1 MSAATADAER
11 PILIAG
17 AGIAGLTLALMLG
30 RAGRPVTVLEKR
42 TRVEEVGAGIQLS
55 PNASR
60 VLLSLGLGQALAR
73 AAGEPERLVVR
84 RGIGAG
90 RLAEMKLGK
99 TMRERFGAPYF
110 VVHRGDLQTILL
122 DAVRSLSQVRLVFGR
137 GVVSAD
143 TEGDE
148 AVVSVDAGAGPETY
162 RGGLL
167 VGADGLW
174 SRVAHAIGDHSEAE
188 FSGYVA
194 WRGLV
199 PVEQAP
205 PAFRKQE
212 TGLWLG
218 PNAHVVHYPL
228 RGGKLINVVAVIS
241 DPNSEPGWSRPGDP
255 AVFQRRVRSWS
266 PELKALF
273 EAVGEWQVWSLFDR
287 VPRARWVSGRV
298 GLIGDAAHPLLPFL
312 AQGGACAIEDAAVL
326 SARIDASPG
335 DLPGALRAFET
346 IRRPRAAALQDAG
359 RANGRIY
366 HMPEPLALARDFV
379 MRRMGGEGLMN
390 RYAWLYEWTPSS

>member
-1 MSAATADAER
+1 MSAPAAGAEP

-17 AGIAGLTLALMLG
+17 AGVAGLTLALMLG
-30 RAGRPVTVLEKR
+30 RAGRPVTVIEKR
-42 TRVEEVGAGIQLS
+42 TRVEEIGAGIQLS

-90 RLAEMKLGK
+90 RLTEMKLGR
-99 TMRERFGAPYF
+99 TMRDRFGAPYY

-122 DAVRSLSQVRLVFGR
+122 DAVRSLPQVRLVFGR

-143 TEGDE
+143 TEGNE
-148 AVVSVDAGAGPETY
+148 AVVSVDAGAGPETH
-162 RGGLL
+162 RGSAL

-199 PVEQAP
+199 PVDKAP
-205 PAFRKQE
+205 PAFHKQE

-228 RGGKLINVVAVIS
+228 RGGKLVNVVAVIS
-241 DPNSEPGWSRPGDP
+241 DSNSEPGWSRPGDP
-255 AVFQRRVRSWS
+255 ALFQRRFRGWS

-287 VPRARWVSGRV
+287 APRERWVSGRV

-312 AQGGACAIEDAAVL
+312 AQGGACAIEDAAIL
-326 SARIDASPG
+326 SARIAATPD
-335 DLPGALRAFET
+335 DLPAALRAFET
-346 IRRPRAAALQDAG
+346 IRRPRAAALQNAG

-390 RYAWLYEWTPSS
+390 RYAWLYEWTPTA

>member
-1 MSAATADAER
+1 MSAAAPGAER
-11 PILIAG
+11 PVLIAG

-30 RAGRPVTVLEKR
+30 RAGRAVTVLEKR
-42 TRVEEVGAGIQLS
+42 TRVEEIGAGIQLS

-60 VLLSLGLGQALAR
+60 VLLSLGLGPALAR
-73 AAGEPERLVVR
+73 AAGEPERLIVR

-90 RLAEMKLGK
+90 RLVEMTLG
-99 TMRERFGAPYF
+99 RAARDRFGAPYY

-122 DAVRSLSQVRLVFGR
+122 DAVRSLPQVRLVFGR

-143 TEGDE
+143 TEDEE
-148 AVVSVDAGAGPETY
+148 AVVAVDAGNGPETH
-162 RGGLL
+162 RGAVLI
-167 VGADGLW
+167 GADGLW

-188 FSGYVA
+188 FSGFVA

-199 PVEQAP
+199 PADKAP
-205 PAFRKQE
+205 AAFRRQE

-241 DPNSEPGWSRPGDP
+241 DRNSEPGWSRPGDP
-255 AVFQRRVRSWS
+255 ALFQRRFRGWS
-266 PELKALF
+266 PELKGLF
-273 EAVGEWQVWSLFDR
+273 EAVDEWQVWSLFDR
-287 VPRARWVSGRV
+287 APRERWVAGRIA
-298 GLIGDAAHPLLPFL
+298 LIGDAAHPLLPFL

-326 SARIDASPG
+326 SARLAAHAD
-335 DLPGALRAFET
+335 DLPAALRAFET
-346 IRRPRAAALQDAG
+346 IRRPRAAALQNAG

-379 MRRMGGEGLMN
+379 MRRLGGEGLMN
-390 RYAWLYEWTPSS
+390 RYAWLYEWTPA